1 MLNKQV
7 QQKLDLAD
15 FDNINW
21 DEWNANLL
29 SSVSMDM
36 ELSLSEVDELIKAV
50 SETKRP
56 YQQMLEYIYGEV
68 PEFPKLLEIQV
79 PSDFSV
85 PMAIQEINKHMKLVN
100 DQVLEAFSKSEI
112 VTAADL
118 DYTGFKTSRH
128 GEEIVNVPKMKAYIE
143 LVELVTQAD
152 TLWSEDSL
160 EQITNIL
167 LYKCYEM
174 CRL

>member
-1 MLNKQV
+1 
-7 QQKLDLAD
+7 
-15 FDNINW
+15 
-21 DEWNANLL
+21 
-29 SSVSMDM
+29 
-36 ELSLSEVDELIKAV
+36 
-50 SETKRP
+50 
-56 YQQMLEYIYGEV
+56 
-68 PEFPKLLEIQV
+68 
-79 PSDFSV
+79 
-85 PMAIQEINKHMKLVN
+85 MKLVN

>member
-85 PMAIQEINKHMKLVN
+85 PMAI
-100 DQVLEAFSKSEI
+100 
-112 VTAADL
+112 
-118 DYTGFKTSRH
+118 
-128 GEEIVNVPKMKAYIE
+128 P
-143 LVELVTQAD
+143 
-152 TLWSEDSL
+152 
-160 EQITNIL
+160 
-167 LYKCYEM
+167 
-174 CRL
+174 